1 MKFLSGFVLGIVS
14 CFVVLFVIGKVTE
27 QSTTDEGL
35 KLFSEPKECITRKN
49 LRVFQALPNG
59 RALAKEVNA
68 SFDSPVMYLVGMEG
82 ETFYDD
88 EIVKLPGK
96 QCAMQIGTY
105 FYQTKNKDYKTVP
118 AVSISWQE

>member
-1 MKFLSGFVLGIVS
+1 MKFLSGFILGVVS
-14 CFVVLFVIGKVTE
+14 CFLILSIAGKVMQE
-27 QSTTDEGL
+27 PVNEDGL
-35 KLFSEPKECITRKN
+35 TLFSVPKDCVTRKN
-49 LRVFQALPNG
+49 LKVFQALPNG
-59 RALAKEVNA
+59 RALAREVNA
-68 SFDSPVMYLVGMEG
+68 SFDSPVMYLVGTEG